1 MSRQALIVQAA
12 GEPDQVL
19 EQTLQRYGYGRL
31 SNVATVAEA
40 LAALEE
46 EGTDLLIVPIDEVDE
61 MQLAALDRVNRRD
74 RDMGV
79 IATGP
84 RADPELMLRAMRAG
98 IQEFLVRPL
107 DATDL
112 TTAVERVFRRSSTT
126 VAGGQVYAVF
136 GAKGGVGTST
146 VAVNLSYALSRVQ
159 PESRIAVADMALP
172 GGDIRLLLNVRP
184 AYDLGDIAEK
194 IDRLDAD
201 LMHSVMVAATDGL
214 WVLSAPERPEAEEII
229 DASVATTVVQQLR
242 KAYNCT
248 VLDCEHQLNDRTL
261 AALDAA
267 DRIVLLTEL
276 KVPALRAAQRT
287 LGVFRRL
294 GYPNE
299 KLAVVVNRY
308 QSGDV
313 VSPAEA
319 ADVLKADIYYRLP
332 NDYRTCSQSAT
343 DGVPVGAAFPET
355 KLAGAY
361 QQLAQ
366 KLSGAAEAPGD
377 RLGSNGARG
386 RLRTMFSR
394 KRS

>member
-1 MSRQALIVQAA
+1 MSRQALIVQDA
-12 GEPDQVL
+12 GGADQVL
-19 EQTLQRYGYGRL
+19 EQTLQRYGYARL
-31 SNVATVAEA
+31 SRVASVAEA
-40 LAALEE
+40 LAQLD
-46 EGTDLLIVPIDEVDE
+46 EGSTDLLIVPIDAVDE
-61 MQLAALDRVNRRD
+61 MQLASLDRVNRRD

-84 RADPELMLRAMRAG
+84 RAEPELMLRAMRAG

-107 DATDL
+107 DPTDL
-112 TTAVERVFRRSSTT
+112 TTAVERVFRRTAT
-126 VAGGQVYAVF
+126 AVAGGQVFAVF
-136 GAKGGVGTST
+136 GAKGGVGAST
-146 VAVNLSYALSRVQ
+146 VAVNLSYALTRVH
-159 PESRIAVADMALP
+159 PEARIAVADMALP

-194 IDRLDAD
+194 IERLDAD
-201 LMHSVMVAATDGL
+201 LMASVMVPATDGL
-214 WVLSAPERPEAEEII
+214 WVLSAPERPEAEELI

-242 KAYNCT
+242 RAYNFT

-261 AALDAA
+261 AAFDAA

-313 VSPAEA
+313 VTPAEA
-319 ADVLKADIYYRLP
+319 ADVLKADIFFRLP
-332 NDYRTCSQSAT
+332 NDYRTCSQAAT
-343 DGVPVGAAFPET
+343 DGVPVGAAFPDT
-355 KLAGAY
+355 RLAGGY

-366 KLSGAAEAPGD
+366 KLSGGVADD
-377 RLGSNGARG
+377 RIGTNGSRS

>member
-146 VAVNLSYALSRVQ
+146 VAVNLSYALSRV
-159 PESRIAVADMALP
+159 
-172 GGDIRLLLNVRP
+172 
-184 AYDLGDIAEK
+184 
-194 IDRLDAD
+194 
-201 LMHSVMVAATDGL
+201 
-214 WVLSAPERPEAEEII
+214 
-229 DASVATTVVQQLR
+229 
-242 KAYNCT
+242 
-248 VLDCEHQLNDRTL
+248 
-261 AALDAA
+261 
-267 DRIVLLTEL
+267 
-276 KVPALRAAQRT
+276 
-287 LGVFRRL
+287 
-294 GYPNE
+294 
-299 KLAVVVNRY
+299 
-308 QSGDV
+308 
-313 VSPAEA
+313 
-319 ADVLKADIYYRLP
+319 
-332 NDYRTCSQSAT
+332 
-343 DGVPVGAAFPET
+343 
-355 KLAGAY
+355 
-361 QQLAQ
+361 
-366 KLSGAAEAPGD
+366 
-377 RLGSNGARG
+377 
-386 RLRTMFSR
+386 
-394 KRS
+394 